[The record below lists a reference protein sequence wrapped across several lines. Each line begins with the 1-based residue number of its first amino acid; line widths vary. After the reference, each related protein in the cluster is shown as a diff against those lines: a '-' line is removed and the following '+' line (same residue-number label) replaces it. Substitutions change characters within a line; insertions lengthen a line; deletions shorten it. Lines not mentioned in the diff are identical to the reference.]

1 MEVEKSLSTFIK
13 EVVRQSKSNLTRQD
27 RNVSKK
33 LYNSIKGEYKVHKNS
48 IGIYF
53 TMEEHGEYLDKGV
66 KGANPSLVKNGKQ
79 KAPNSPYKFTSKR
92 PPMQSLSDWAKK
104 KNIRFR
110 NAKGQYDKGNYRS
123 IGFWLQKRVY
133 AQGIKPSLFFTKA
146 FEGRFKKL
154 PDSLIE
160 KFGLDIDEQ
169 FNNIIK

>member
-1 MEVEKSLSTFIK
+1 MEVEKHLATFIK

-33 LYNSIKGEYKVHKNS
+33 LYNSIKGDFKVHKNS

-66 KGANPSLVKNGKQ
+66 RGAGGTRNTTSKFNKRDNKGKIWKQ
-79 KAPNSPYKFTSKR
+79 KAPKSPF
-92 PPMQSLSDWAKK
+92 
-104 KNIRFR
+104 RFR
-110 NAKGQYDKGNYRS
+110 DKKPSVKHFKEWARSKGLNPYAVRESVYR
-123 IGFWLQKRVY
+123 
-133 AQGIKPSLFFTKA
+133 QGIAPSLFFTKA

-154 PDSLIE
+154 PNELID

-169 FNNIIK
+169 FNDILK